1 MVEDLYADDLYE
13 EEEESL
19 EGEGT
24 NRTFL
29 MLAGGLGGLLA
40 LAICVFAVWAFVINP
55 RMTADRVAQNAAIEQ
70 TNEAIQAAN
79 GGGTTLPEGTA
90 TETPVPVATEA
101 LEPTAT
107 PVPPTNT
114 PRPTA
119 TPEPATPTPSEEEAA
134 TMTVEAEAALAEGG
148 ATATPAE
155 VAEGPVSSKATA
167 VPTQVSS
174 KQGIP
179 ETGVGTF
186 GIGAL
191 AIGLLLLLVVVR
203 RVRRAV

>member
-13 EEEESL
+13 EEEEAL
-19 EGEGT
+19 VEGEGT
-24 NRTFL
+24 NRTFI

-55 RMTADRVAQNAAIEQ
+55 RMTDDRVAQNASIEQ

-79 GGGTTLPEGTA
+79 GGAATEEAA
-90 TETPVPVATEA
+90 TETPVPAATDVP
-101 LEPTAT
+101 EPTAT

-119 TPEPATPTPSEEEAA
+119 TPVPPTPVPEEGEVDLTA
-134 TMTVEAEAALAEGG
+134 EAE
-148 ATATPAE
+148 ATATPAQ
-155 VAEGPVSSKATA
+155 VAEAPASSKATA
-167 VPTQVSS
+167 VPTQPSS
-174 KQGIP
+174 KQGVP
-179 ETGVGTF
+179 ETGVGTL
-186 GIGAL
+186 GIGVL
-191 AIGLLLLLVVVR
+191 AIGLLFLLVVVR

>member
-13 EEEESL
+13 EEEEAL
-19 EGEGT
+19 VEGEGT
-24 NRTFL
+24 NRTFI

-55 RMTADRVAQNAAIEQ
+55 RMTNDRVAQNAAIEQ

-79 GGGTTLPEGTA
+79 GGAASEETA
-90 TETPVPVATEA
+90 TETPVPAATDA
-101 LEPTAT
+101 PEPTAT

-119 TPEPATPTPSEEEAA
+119 TPKPPTPMPEEGEVDLTA
-134 TMTVEAEAALAEGG
+134 EAEATPAEGE
-148 ATATPAE
+148 ATATPAQ
-155 VAEGPVSSKATA
+155 VAEAPVSSKATA
-167 VPTQVSS
+167 APTQPSS
-174 KQGIP
+174 KQGVP
-179 ETGVGTF
+179 ETGVGTL
-186 GIGAL
+186 GIGVL
-191 AIGLLLLLVVVR
+191 AIGLLFLLVVVR